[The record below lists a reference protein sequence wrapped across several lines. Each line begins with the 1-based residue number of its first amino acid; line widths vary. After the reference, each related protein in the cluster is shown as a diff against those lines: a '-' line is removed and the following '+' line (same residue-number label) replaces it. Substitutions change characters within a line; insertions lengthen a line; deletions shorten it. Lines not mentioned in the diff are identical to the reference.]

1 MTQTTELLA
10 RARRIRLVVFDVDG
24 VLTDGRLYFS
34 PEGPEMKVFH
44 ARDGLGIKLLAR
56 HGIAVAVISGRESPM
71 VARRMDALGVTHVYQ
86 GQDEKLPILHQ
97 LLSELTLPSESCAY
111 VGDDVIDLPPMALA
125 GLACAVADA
134 HPAVRR
140 AAHWV
145 TQAGGGQGAAREVCD
160 LILAAQDA
168 LPADWRPAP

>member
-1 MTQTTELLA
+1 MTQTAELRA

-44 ARDGLGIKLLAR
+44 ARDGFGIKLLAR
-56 HGIAVAVISGRESPM
+56 HGIAVAVISGRDSP
-71 VARRMDALGVTHVYQ
+71 VVLRRMNALGVTHVYQ
-86 GQDEKLPILHQ
+86 GNENKLPILRQ
-97 LLSELTLPSESCAY
+97 LLGELTLPPEQCAY

-125 GLACAVADA
+125 GLACTVADA
-134 HPAVRR
+134 HPAVRQ

-145 TQAGGGQGAAREVCD
+145 TQAGGGQGGAREVCD
-160 LILAAQDA
+160 MILAAQDA
-168 LPADWRPAP
+168 LPADWQPAP

>member
-1 MTQTTELLA
+1 MRETAELIL

-44 ARDGLGIKLLAR
+44 ARDGFGIKMLGR
-56 HGIAVAVISGRESPM
+56 HGIAVAVISGRDSPI
-71 VARRMDALGVTHVYQ
+71 VARRMDSLGVKHVYQ
-86 GQDEKLPILHQ
+86 GNEEKLPILSQ
-97 LLSELTLPSESCAY
+97 LLNELALLPENCAY
-111 VGDDVIDLPPMALA
+111 VGDDVIDLPPMAQV
-125 GLACAVADA
+125 GLACTMADA

-145 TQAGGGQGAAREVCD
+145 STAGGGRGGAREVCD
-160 LILAAQDA
+160 LILAAQDV
-168 LPADWRPAP
+168 LPVDWRPAS

>member
-1 MTQTTELLA
+1 M
-10 RARRIRLVVFDVDG
+10 
-24 VLTDGRLYFS
+24 
-34 PEGPEMKVFH
+34 
-44 ARDGLGIKLLAR
+44 
-56 HGIAVAVISGRESPM
+56 SGRESPV

-86 GQDEKLPILHQ
+86 GQDEKLPILRR
-97 LLSELTLPSESCAY
+97 LLGELTLPFESCAY

-145 TQAGGGQGAAREVCD
+145 TRAGGGQGGAREVCD

-168 LPADWRPAP
+168 LPADWQPAP